1 VSRDHASAP
10 AIYPG
15 AFYAPFS
22 PELPGA
28 AGAPGQ
34 AAKEKL
40 REKNMDQARR
50 QLLELLR
57 EKSFRY
63 SPDRPFKLVS
73 GRESPYYIDCRPTTH
88 NAQGLALIGEIFFDL
103 IQDLKVAAIGGL
115 TMGADPIAH
124 ATALTSYV
132 KGQPINAFSV
142 RQRPKDHG
150 TGGVLVGDVTPGD
163 RVVVVEDVVT
173 TGGSALRA
181 VAAAREFGL
190 KVVKVLILVDREE
203 GGREAVT
210 QEVPEV
216 EAVFT
221 ISDLR

>member
-1 VSRDHASAP
+1 
-10 AIYPG
+10 
-15 AFYAPFS
+15 
-22 PELPGA
+22 
-28 AGAPGQ
+28 
-34 AAKEKL
+34 
-40 REKNMDQARR
+40 MDQARR
-50 QLLELLR
+50 QLLELLK

-63 SPDRPFKLVS
+63 SPDKPFKLVS

-103 IQDLKVAAIGGL
+103 IRDLKVDAIGGL

-124 ATALTSYV
+124 ATALTSYQ
-132 KGQPINAFSV
+132 KGCPINAFSV
-142 RQRPKDHG
+142 RQRPKGHG
-150 TGGVLVGDVTPGD
+150 TGGLLVGDVTPGN

-173 TGGSALRA
+173 TGGSALKA
-181 VAAAREFGL
+181 VAAARDFGL
-190 KVVKVLILVDREE
+190 TVVKVLILVDRQE
-203 GGREAVT
+203 GGKEAVD